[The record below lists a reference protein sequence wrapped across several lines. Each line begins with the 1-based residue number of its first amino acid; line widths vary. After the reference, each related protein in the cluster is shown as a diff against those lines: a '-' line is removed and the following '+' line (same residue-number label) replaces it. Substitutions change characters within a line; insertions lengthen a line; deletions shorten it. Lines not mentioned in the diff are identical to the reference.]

1 MAVAKGFPDHSLP
14 REIAVEVRDTCLC
27 FAAQR
32 AARELAR
39 RFDRA
44 FAALGITNG
53 QFSMM
58 TAIGGMGQ
66 PKLGDLG
73 RFMGMNH
80 ATVTAAVGKL
90 EKRGLVTV
98 MDDGKDRRARRVSLT
113 TEGAVTI
120 ERAVLV
126 WRVEHLKMAL
136 EFGENEVPDLRAQLM
151 RFGPPLA
158 RPAAAA

>member
-1 MAVAKGFPDHSLP
+1 MSATTPFRRQNAL
-14 REIAVEVRDTCLC
+14 EVRDTCLC

-44 FAALGITNG
+44 FADLGITNG

-58 TAIGGMGQ
+58 TAMGGMGQ
-66 PKLGDLG
+66 PKLGDLA
-73 RFMGMNH
+73 RFMGMDH
-80 ATVTAAVGKL
+80 ATVTAAVRKL
-90 EKRGLVTV
+90 ERDGLVTLKE
-98 MDDGKDRRARRVSLT
+98 DAKDRRARRVSLT
-113 TEGAVTI
+113 NDGIITV

-126 WRVEHLKMAL
+126 WRIEHLKMKL
-136 EFGENEVPDLRAQLM
+136 EMGETDMPELRAQLM
-151 RFGPPLA
+151 QFGPPLP

>member
-1 MAVAKGFPDHSLP
+1 MAETIPFQRS
-14 REIAVEVRDTCLC
+14 IAVEVRDTCVC

-44 FAALGITNG
+44 FADLGITNG

-58 TAIGGMGQ
+58 TAMGGMGR
-66 PKLGDLG
+66 PKLGDLA
-73 RFMGMNH
+73 RFMGMDH
-80 ATVTAAVGKL
+80 ATVTAAVRKL

-98 MDDGKDRRARRVSLT
+98 SEDGKDRRARRVSLT
-113 TEGAVTI
+113 DEGIVTV

-126 WRVEHLKMAL
+126 WRIEHLKITL
-136 EFGENEVPDLRAQLM
+136 EMGEDVVPEIRTRLM
-151 RFGPPLA
+151 QFGPSL
-158 RPAAAA
+158 RKPAAA